1 MKKIFLISSVI
12 LFVFMTAFVIN
23 GNSVSKDNSNTPFP
37 TFQVTV
43 YQTNGT
49 TVQPNARVKI
59 FDSNNNQIET
69 QLTNSSGIV
78 SWVWTHP
85 YGDYTIKAWY
95 PDPPNDGQSA
105 QRTVTYSGASIY
117 TTLNL
122 GPNH

>member
-12 LFVFMTAFVIN
+12 LFVFMTAFMIN

-49 TVQPNARVKI
+49 TIQPNARVKI
-59 FDSNNNQIET
+59 YDSNNSEIESKI
-69 QLTNSSGIV
+69 TNSSGIA
-78 SWVWTHP
+78 SWVWTYG
-85 YGDYTIKAWY
+85 YGDYTVKAWY
-95 PDPPNDGQSA
+95 PDLPNDGQNA
-105 QRTVTYSGASIY
+105 QRVVTYSGASIY

-122 GPNH
+122 GPNY